1 MKDDTVVALRQPE
14 SFSDDPLTEI
24 LRAGA
29 RQLLGQA
36 IEAEVAAHIEAH
48 ADLTEAS
55 GRRRIVRH
63 GHMPEREVQTGI
75 GAVTVKRPRVRDR
88 DPQAT
93 GGRIRFT
100 SSILPPYLRRAKSVE
115 ALLPWL
121 YLKGISSGDFSEA
134 LAALLGPDAPGLTAS
149 TIGRLKAVW
158 WDEYEAWQK
167 RDLWARR
174 YVYFWA
180 DGVYF
185 SPRMDHDK
193 QCVLV
198 IIGAD
203 AMGNKDIVGM
213 VDGYRESAQSWK
225 ELLLDLKRRGL
236 ETGPELAVGDGALG
250 FWKALREVYGETR
263 VQRCW
268 VHKTANVLN
277 QMPKSL
283 QAKAKGHLHDIW
295 MAETRADAEAAFDF
309 FIAAYGAKYHKAA
322 ERLVKDRERLLSFYD
337 FPAEHWKHIRTTNPI
352 ESTFATVRLR
362 TVKTKGCLSRK
373 TVLAMAFK
381 LILSARRKWRKL
393 DGSNQLAEL
402 VEGVP
407 FKDGIKITKHACQW
421 RSKKGPPRRCKKGP
435 LGGCGLVPV
444 VHGRAPRADAAC
456 PQQADAA
463 ARAGGTC
470 GPTGSSV
477 GWVVG
482 SVSSRGLT
490 PAALVEPVAVTVH
503 LEDVDVVGEAI
514 EERAGEALGAEHLGP
529 FVEGQ
534 IGGDQGRAPLVALAE
549 HLEQQLRRRSS
560 TAARSRVRRRSEACR
575 WRASSGTS
583 AAACHR
589 GPR

>member
-1 MKDDTVVALRQPE
+1 MKAAYPGVDEDANFRRKGYAMKDDTVVALRQPE

-24 LRAGA
+24 IARRR

-48 ADLTEAS
+48 ADLTDAS

-167 RDLWARR
+167 RDLSARR

-236 ETGPELAVGDGALG
+236 ETGPELGRRRRRLGLLEGATRGLRRDQGAALLG
-250 FWKALREVYGETR
+250 PQDR
-263 VQRCW
+263 QR
-268 VHKTANVLN
+268 A
-277 QMPKSL
+277 QP
-283 QAKAKGHLHDIW
+283 
-295 MAETRADAEAAFDF
+295 DAQ
-309 FIAAYGAKYHKAA
+309 I
-322 ERLVKDRERLLSFYD
+322 
-337 FPAEHWKHIRTTNPI
+337 PAGQSQGP
-352 ESTFATVRLR
+352 
-362 TVKTKGCLSRK
+362 
-373 TVLAMAFK
+373 
-381 LILSARRKWRKL
+381 SARHL
-393 DGSNQLAEL
+393 DGR
-402 VEGVP
+402 
-407 FKDGIKITKHACQW
+407 D
-421 RSKKGPPRRCKKGP
+421 
-435 LGGCGLVPV
+435 
-444 VHGRAPRADAAC
+444 
-456 PQQADAA
+456 
-463 ARAGGTC
+463 
-470 GPTGSSV
+470 
-477 GWVVG
+477 
-482 SVSSRGLT
+482 
-490 PAALVEPVAVTVH
+490 
-503 LEDVDVVGEAI
+503 
-514 EERAGEALGAEHLGP
+514 
-529 FVEGQ
+529 
-534 IGGDQGRAPLVALAE
+534 
-549 HLEQQLRRRSS
+549 
-560 TAARSRVRRRSEACR
+560 
-575 WRASSGTS
+575 
-583 AAACHR
+583 
-589 GPR
+589 